1 MKLNWRENIQMVKG
15 ALIQALSVTEGG
27 KAFRF
32 LVWNCMKFEGYIE
45 CCASRSTTLTV
56 TDITDKERI
65 ELTLKWKFKCD
76 N

>member
-1 MKLNWRENIQMVKG
+1 MQMVKG

-27 KAFRF
+27 KALISVF
-32 LVWNCMKFEGYIE
+32 LFETVWSSKGASKHYTNGYW
-45 CCASRSTTLTV
+45 SN
-56 TDITDKERI
+56 KERI